1 MISEVCKKWIDT
13 PVLVSLATKDTAIH
27 KVPFPAVTICPE
39 SKISRSCVN
48 YSKVLRMRK
57 AGKGHE
63 VDATELVL
71 FSRRSRTDLDL
82 FLSFEKKI
90 T

>member
-1 MISEVCKKWIDT
+1 MVVEVCEKWIET

-48 YSKVLRMRK
+48 YSRVLRMRK
-57 AGKGHE
+57 AGRGSE
-63 VDATELVL
+63 VDPLE
-71 FSRRSRTDLDL
+71 
-82 FLSFEKKI
+82 
-90 T
+90 